1 MSSSYYA
8 LAPHMLVLCCIILL
22 ATYRNNNKRKVLKNN
37 FPHFWKVC
45 HIQPCVDDLTLQVI
59 NYAMHRASRS
69 ECISMICNKIYIGVI
84 FLMKLQPFENGTQN
98 CGLDIQAIAP
108 NLLTLLI
115 KHSIIVESFFH
126 SLYQ

>member
-1 MSSSYYA
+1 MK
-8 LAPHMLVLCCIILL
+8 
-22 ATYRNNNKRKVLKNN
+22 NNN

-59 NYAMHRASRS
+59 NYPMHRASRS

-108 NLLTLLI
+108 NLLIFKGKKEHDQEVL
-115 KHSIIVESFFH
+115 
-126 SLYQ
+126 LYQMAIPT